1 MLQTIQTPSPVI
13 ISNYLLRPRSG
24 ARGEQ
29 EFFFVVVDIFIRIKI
44 SVADVSP
51 QQPTAW
57 GGG

>member
-29 EFFFVVVDIFIRIKI
+29 EFCLFVVDIFIRVKI
-44 SVADVSP
+44 LVADVST